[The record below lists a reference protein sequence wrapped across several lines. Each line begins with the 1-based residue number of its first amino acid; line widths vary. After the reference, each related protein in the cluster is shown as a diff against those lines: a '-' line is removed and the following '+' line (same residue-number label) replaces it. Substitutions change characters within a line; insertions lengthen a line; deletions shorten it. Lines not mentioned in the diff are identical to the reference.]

1 MNTNYLKIAIMA
13 AVADGTI
20 QPQESEMLSQMRSS
34 HPLLRSISDKEAQQS
49 TVDVYNK
56 LSAGMDTRSIV
67 DAIGKELTP
76 EQREAAYAIA
86 HEICAADFEVFP
98 SESEFVRLLEKQWKV
113 KASTKKAIEISIKL
127 RYFTD

>member
-1 MNTNYLKIAIMA
+1 MA